1 MYNINICII
10 YIYVYYVYL
19 CNIYIYICNI
29 YIYLLKLQG
38 ITSHASYYNALRQ
51 LHKYIQRSMQRDAH
65 ACIHT
70 SETCMHTCL
79 QA

>member
-1 MYNINICII
+1 MYTMYNYVI
-10 YIYVYYVYL
+10 YIYAIYYILVE
-19 CNIYIYICNI
+19 
-29 YIYLLKLQG
+29 LKLQG

-51 LHKYIQRSMQRDAH
+51 LHKFIQRSMQREAH